1 MPKVII
7 AEDDLYMADML
18 EEILVDNN
26 YEVCGIGRTVDEA
39 VALGERH
46 KPDLAILDI
55 RLADGGL
62 GTEIPGRWPK
72 RDRPGILYATA
83 YVGQTQLNKSD
94 GEASL
99 AKPYRPEDV
108 IRALEIVQEL
118 VITGK
123 ASRPFPHGLALL
135 DGSIESDT
143 ASGDDSGATE
153 EIARLRRQQAALA
166 AFGTYALGEDK
177 LTKVLDEAVRIC
189 ASSLNVPYCQI
200 CRYRSDENDLL
211 IEAGTDWHE
220 GVVGQVASVADAS
233 TPQGRAFSHQATG
246 DLRGSAP

>member
-55 RLADGGL
+55 RLAEGGL
-62 GTEIPGRWPK
+62 GTDIADRWPK

-83 YVGQTQLNKSD
+83 YVGQTRLSRSD

-118 VITGK
+118 VSTGK
-123 ASRPFPHGLALL
+123 ASRPYPHGLALL
-135 DGSIESDT
+135 NGSVERHHATGSDP
-143 ASGDDSGATE
+143 AAAQ

-166 AFGTYALGEDK
+166 AFGTYALGEVIWSRY
-177 LTKVLDEAVRIC
+177 LPRPPGSVPAV
-189 ASSLNVPYCQI
+189 
-200 CRYRSDENDLL
+200 
-211 IEAGTDWHE
+211 
-220 GVVGQVASVADAS
+220 
-233 TPQGRAFSHQATG
+233 
-246 DLRGSAP
+246 

>member
-62 GTEIPGRWPK
+62 GTDIPGRWPK

-83 YVGQTQLNKSD
+83 YVGQTQLSKSD

-118 VITGK
+118 VSTGK
-123 ASRPFPHGLALL
+123 ASRPFPHGLAAAERLNRKRYGVRRSQWRGRG
-135 DGSIESDT
+135 DCATPPT
-143 ASGDDSGATE
+143 AGGTRGIRYVRSW
-153 EIARLRRQQAALA
+153 RR
-166 AFGTYALGEDK
+166 
-177 LTKVLDEAVRIC
+177 
-189 ASSLNVPYCQI
+189 
-200 CRYRSDENDLL
+200 
-211 IEAGTDWHE
+211 
-220 GVVGQVASVADAS
+220 
-233 TPQGRAFSHQATG
+233 
-246 DLRGSAP
+246 